1 MVDTSRKMYDFVYNF
16 TAAGKNITEVINV
29 KERGNQLFKD
39 KFVLVML
46 VLGLLTIVAAA
57 GAVRI
62 QKGRENI
69 GESPYL
75 EIEDP
80 DHVIAG
86 DSNAGAE
93 SGGDTLAGELAASGD
108 EAGNGELA
116 GDGTAV
122 GLADNENGT
131 GSGSFSDGISVD
143 TGLADASDGTLTGAN
158 SMAEAGAAVSESLVL
173 DFTDTDKLSWP
184 VTGNIVLGYSMDT
197 TTYFPTLDQYKVNP
211 ANVIQSEVSTPVS
224 APADARVVSVGTNE
238 EIGNYVDLDLGNGYT
253 AVCGQ
258 LKEIPVVENEYVRQG
273 DLLGYVAEPTKY
285 YAVEGT
291 NVFFEF
297 LKDGVPVDALDF
309 LE

>member
-1 MVDTSRKMYDFVYNF
+1 MDTSRKKYDFVYNF

-224 APADARVVSVGTNE
+224 GSG
-238 EIGNYVDLDLGNGYT
+238 G
-253 AVCGQ
+253 
-258 LKEIPVVENEYVRQG
+258 RQSGLCWDKRG
-273 DLLGYVAEPTKY
+273 DR
-285 YAVEGT
+285 
-291 NVFFEF
+291 
-297 LKDGVPVDALDF
+297 
-309 LE
+309 

>member
-1 MVDTSRKMYDFVYNF
+1 MDTSRKKYDFVYNF
-16 TAAGKNITEVINV
+16 IAAGKNITEVINV

-108 EAGNGELA
+108 EAGNGKPA
-116 GDGTAV
+116 GDSTAA
-122 GLADNENGT
+122 GLAANANGAAT
-131 GSGSFSDGISVD
+131 GSFSDGISVD
-143 TGLADASDGTLTGAN
+143 TGLADASDSALTGAN
-158 SMAEAGAAVSESLVL
+158 SMTEAGAAVSESLVL
-173 DFTDTDKLSWP
+173 DFADTDKLSWP

-238 EIGNYVDLDLGNGYT
+238 EIGNYVNLDLGNGYT

-258 LKEIPVVENEYVRQG
+258 LKEIPVVENEYVHQG

-285 YAVEGT
+285 YTVEGT

>member
-1 MVDTSRKMYDFVYNF
+1 MYNF
-16 TAAGKNITEVINV
+16 IAAGKNITEVINV

-108 EAGNGELA
+108 EAGNEEPA

-122 GLADNENGT
+122 GLADNGNGAA
-131 GSGSFSDGISVD
+131 SGSISDGISVD
-143 TGLADASDGTLTGAN
+143 TGLADASDGTLTGVN
-158 SMAEAGAAVSESLVL
+158 SMAEAGAAVTESLVL
-173 DFTDTDKLSWP
+173 DFADTDKLAWP
-184 VTGNIVLGYSMDT
+184 VNGNIVLGYSMDT

-224 APADARVVSVGTNE
+224 APADARIVSVGTNE
-238 EIGNYVDLDLGNGYT
+238 EIGNYVDLDFGNGYT

-258 LKEIPVVENEYVRQG
+258 LKEIPVVENEYVHRG

-285 YAVEGT
+285 YTVEGT

>member
-1 MVDTSRKMYDFVYNF
+1 MYNF
-16 TAAGKNITEVINV
+16 IAAGKNITEVINV
-29 KERGNQLFKD
+29 KEKGNQLFKD

-80 DHVIAG
+80 EHVVAG

-93 SGGDTLAGELAASGD
+93 SGGDTLAGELAASRD
-108 EAGNGELA
+108 EAGSGETA
-116 GDGTAV
+116 GDGGIV
-122 GLADNENGT
+122 GLAEHENSAGDDA
-131 GSGSFSDGISVD
+131 GSDAFSGEISVD
-143 TGLADASDGTLTGAN
+143 TGVDDTSDGNA
-158 SMAEAGAAVSESLVL
+158 MAEAGAVVSESLVL
-173 DFTDTDKLSWP
+173 DFADTDRLSWP

-211 ANVIQSEVSTPVS
+211 ANVIQSEVSTPVT

-238 EIGNYVDLDLGNGYT
+238 EIGNYVNLDLGNGYT

-258 LKEIPVVENEYVRQG
+258 LKEIPVVENEYVRRG

-285 YAVEGT
+285 YTVEGT

-297 LKDGVPVDALDF
+297 LKDGIPVDALDF

>member
-1 MVDTSRKMYDFVYNF
+1 MDTSRKKYDFVYNF
-16 TAAGKNITEVINV
+16 IAAGKNITEVINV

-108 EAGNGELA
+108 EAGNGKPT
-116 GDGTAV
+116 GDSTAA
-122 GLADNENGT
+122 GLAANANGAAT
-131 GSGSFSDGISVD
+131 GSFSDGISVD
-143 TGLADASDGTLTGAN
+143 TGLADASDAALTGAN

-173 DFTDTDKLSWP
+173 DFADTDKLSWP

-211 ANVIQSEVSTPVS
+211 ANVIQSEISTPVS

-238 EIGNYVDLDLGNGYT
+238 EIGNYVNLDLGNGYT

-258 LKEIPVVENEYVRQG
+258 LKEIPVVENEYVHQG

-285 YAVEGT
+285 YTVEGT

>member
-1 MVDTSRKMYDFVYNF
+1 MDTSRKKYDFVYNF
-16 TAAGKNITEVINV
+16 IAAGKNITEVINV

-108 EAGNGELA
+108 EAGNGEPA

>member
-1 MVDTSRKMYDFVYNF
+1 M
-16 TAAGKNITEVINV
+16 

-122 GLADNENGT
+122 GLAENENGA
-131 GSGSFSDGISVD
+131 GIGADSGEISVD
-143 TGLADASDGTLTGAN
+143 TGLADASDGILTGDS

-173 DFTDTDKLSWP
+173 DFADTDKLSWP

-238 EIGNYVDLDLGNGYT
+238 EIGNYVNLDLGNGYT

-285 YAVEGT
+285 YTVEGT